1 MGNKAFRQTE
11 GNDRRGVRME
21 QVTEAVKA
29 ETTEKQ
35 ENREN
40 REHRKPA
47 VKWLIIGL
55 IVSLAASGIFTAC
68 YGIFERRAES
78 RRNEQYIEDP
88 LETSNTITYLYQNCY
103 LLYRDL
109 YNKEHQTSLSY
120 GELYMQPTEG
130 NEWLNDDQKRA
141 EMANG
146 DMEDLTIPE
155 GEDPEDYVAQGSFA
169 AQTREYL
176 EEHFNT
182 LENSFGQLNNLYDYR
197 IRDTQTG
204 EILSNLA
211 DTDIVAEE
219 QSFYLTFVFDAYGN
233 DATLGNTVIGSDT
246 TTLRKTAA
254 EVIRNCGLTRMM
266 DANMGTTIDAGH
278 NTMFRL
284 EMPKNCEITFCI
296 SRQAARSLEQNGQ
309 YIYYDQDMNNVDVY
323 FSMGDQYTSYY
334 LSGCQEVFLIL
345 TFLIFLLALVLPG
358 LEEER
363 AWEKV
368 ALLKL
373 PVEVVIVILVVIAG
387 IGSEQV
393 VGLVSWV
400 RSGHAL
406 STVLQGNSAQIQ
418 LLTMILTYALNVL
431 AVAALFFIAWCLGVS
446 LRAMRAQGAG
456 MYLRQHSLCYLLVPL
471 WKKLWRG
478 MKKGFSIG
486 RDKVV
491 DVYHDAE
498 HFDVTKDAKKLILR
512 IVLWNALIL
521 VVICSLPLGGLTIA
535 VIYSVVLYFVLRR
548 YVSKLQKKY
557 GLLLKATNE
566 IAQGNLNVTIEED
579 LGVFEPFKPQI
590 YRIEEGFRNAVAE
603 EVKSQRMKSELITN
617 VSHDLKTPLTAI
629 ITYVKLLQEPGVT
642 EEQRKEY
649 LETLDRKSLR
659 LKALIEDLFEVSK
672 ANSQN
677 ITLDIR
683 DVDIV
688 SMVKQVEFEME
699 DKLADA
705 GLDVRM
711 SMPEEKVI
719 VPLDSQKTFRIFEN
733 LFGNIAKYA
742 LPGTRVYVNGFTAKE
757 DVTIIL
763 KNITAQELSVS
774 GEELTERFVRGDTS
788 RNTEGSGLG
797 LAIAKSFTEL
807 QSGKFRIELDGD
819 LFKVVLTWKVKSQ
832 NGQNMVPR
840 ESETAEKNENSDC
853 LS

>member
-1 MGNKAFRQTE
+1 
-11 GNDRRGVRME
+11 ME

-29 ETTEKQ
+29 ETTE
-35 ENREN
+35 NREN
-40 REHRKPA
+40 RGNRGNRKPA
-47 VKWLIIGL
+47 VIWLIIGL

-78 RRNEQYIEDP
+78 RRNEQYIADP

-130 NEWLNDDQKRA
+130 NEWLNDDRKRA
-141 EMANG
+141 EVAYG
-146 DMEDLTIPE
+146 DTEELTIPE
-155 GEDPEDYVAQGSFA
+155 GADPENYAAQGILA
-169 AQTREYL
+169 AQTGEYL

-197 IRDTQTG
+197 IRDTKTG
-204 EILSNLA
+204 EIISNLA

-254 EVIRNCGLTRMM
+254 EVIRNCGLTRMV
-266 DANMGTTIDAGH
+266 DANMGTTIDAGR

-296 SRQAARSLEQNGQ
+296 SRQAAQSLGQNGQ
-309 YIYYDQDMNNVDVY
+309 FIYYDETSDDINVY
-323 FSMGDQYTSYY
+323 FSMGEQYASYY
-334 LSGCQEVFLIL
+334 LSGCQQVFLIMAL
-345 TFLIFLLALVLPG
+345 LIFLLALVLPG
-358 LEEER
+358 LGEER

-368 ALLKL
+368 MLLKL
-373 PVEVVIVILVVIAG
+373 PVEAIVVILVVIAG

-406 STVLQGNSAQIQ
+406 STVLRGNSEQIQ
-418 LLTMILTYALNVL
+418 MVTTILTYALNVL

-446 LRAMRAQGAG
+446 LRAMRVQGAG
-456 MYLRQHSLCYLLVPL
+456 TYLRQHSLCYLLVPL

-498 HFDVTKDAKKLILR
+498 HFDVTKDGKKLILR

-521 VVICSLPLGGLTIA
+521 VIVCSLPLGGVTIA

-742 LPGTRVYVNGFTAKE
+742 LPGTRVYVNGFTAKDE
-757 DVTIIL
+757 VTIIL

-774 GEELTERFVRGDTS
+774 GEELTERFVRGDAS

-797 LAIAKSFTEL
+797 LAIAKSFTEI
-807 QSGKFRIELDGD
+807 QGGKFRIELDGD
-819 LFKVVLTWKVKSQ
+819 LFKVVLNWKVK
-832 NGQNMVPR
+832 P
-840 ESETAEKNENSDC
+840 ESGNHGNSGDTVTAGEKEKQP
-853 LS
+853 L

>member
-1 MGNKAFRQTE
+1 
-11 GNDRRGVRME
+11 ME

-29 ETTEKQ
+29 ETTE
-35 ENREN
+35 NREN
-40 REHRKPA
+40 REYRKPA

-78 RRNEQYIEDP
+78 RRNEQYIADP

-120 GELYMQPTEG
+120 VELYMQPTEG
-130 NEWLNDDQKRA
+130 NEWLNDDRKRA
-141 EMANG
+141 EVAYG
-146 DMEDLTIPE
+146 DTEELTIPE
-155 GEDPEDYVAQGSFA
+155 GADPENYAAQGILA
-169 AQTREYL
+169 AQTGEYL

-219 QSFYLTFVFDAYGN
+219 QCFYLTFVFDAYGN

-254 EVIRNCGLTRMM
+254 EVIRNCGLTRMV

-296 SRQAARSLEQNGQ
+296 SRQAAQSLGQNGQ
-309 YIYYDQDMNNVDVY
+309 FIYYDQDMNNVSVY
-323 FSMGDQYTSYY
+323 FSMGEYESYY
-334 LSGCQEVFLIL
+334 LSGCQQVFLIL
-345 TFLIFLLALVLPG
+345 ALLIFLLALAFPG
-358 LEEER
+358 LGEER

-368 ALLKL
+368 MLLKL
-373 PVEVVIVILVVIAG
+373 PVEAIVVILTIIAG

-406 STVLQGNSAQIQ
+406 STVLRGNSAQIL
-418 LLTMILTYALNVL
+418 LLTIILTYALNVL
-431 AVAALFFIAWCLGVS
+431 AVAALFFITWCCGVS
-446 LRAMRAQGAG
+446 LRAIRVQGAG
-456 MYLRQHSLCYLLVPL
+456 TYLRQHSLCYLLVPL

-478 MKKGFSIG
+478 MKRGFSIG

-521 VVICSLPLGGLTIA
+521 VIVCSLPLGGVTIA

-742 LPGTRVYVNGFTAKE
+742 LPGTRVYVNGFTAKD

-774 GEELTERFVRGDTS
+774 GEELTERFVRGDVS

-807 QSGKFRIELDGD
+807 QGGKFRIELDGD
-819 LFKVVLTWKVKSQ
+819 LFKVVLIWKVKQ
-832 NGQNMVPR
+832 
-840 ESETAEKNENSDC
+840 ESGNYDNSGDTVTAGEKQP
-853 LS
+853 L

>member
-1 MGNKAFRQTE
+1 MGNKAFRQAE
-11 GNDRRGVRME
+11 GNDWRGVRME
-21 QVTEAVKA
+21 QVTEAVKEA
-29 ETTEKQ
+29 ETTEH
-35 ENREN
+35 REH

-47 VKWLIIGL
+47 VKWLIIGW

-78 RRNEQYIEDP
+78 RRNEQYIADP

-120 GELYMQPTEG
+120 GELYMQSTDG

-141 EMANG
+141 EMADG
-146 DMEDLTIPE
+146 DTEDLTIPE

-169 AQTREYL
+169 VQTREYL

-182 LENSFGQLNNLYDYR
+182 LESSFGQLNNLYDYR
-197 IRDTQTG
+197 IRDTKTG

-211 DTDIVAEE
+211 DTDIVAED

-246 TTLRKTAA
+246 TALRKTAA
-254 EVIRNCGLTRMM
+254 EVIRNCGLTRMV
-266 DANMGTTIDAGH
+266 DANMGSEISSGH

-296 SRQAARSLEQNGQ
+296 SRQAAQSLGQNGQ
-309 YIYYDQDMNNVDVY
+309 FIYYDQDMNNVSVY
-323 FSMGDQYTSYY
+323 FSMGEYASYY
-334 LSGCQEVFLIL
+334 LSGCQQVFLIL
-345 TFLIFLLALVLPG
+345 ALLIFLLALVFPG
-358 LEEER
+358 LGEER

-368 ALLKL
+368 MLLKL
-373 PVEVVIVILVVIAG
+373 PVEAIVVILTIIAG

-406 STVLQGNSAQIQ
+406 STVLRGNSAQIL
-418 LLTMILTYALNVL
+418 LLTIILTYALNVL
-431 AVAALFFIAWCLGVS
+431 AVAALFFIAWCCGVS
-446 LRAMRAQGAG
+446 LRTMRAQGVG

-471 WKKLWRG
+471 WKKIWRG

-711 SMPEEKVI
+711 NLPEEKVI

>member
-1 MGNKAFRQTE
+1 
-11 GNDRRGVRME
+11 ME

-29 ETTEKQ
+29 ETTE
-35 ENREN
+35 NREN
-40 REHRKPA
+40 RGNRGNRKPA

-130 NEWLNDDQKRA
+130 NEWLNDDRKRA
-141 EMANG
+141 EVAYG
-146 DMEDLTIPE
+146 DTEELTIPE
-155 GEDPEDYVAQGSFA
+155 GEDPENYMARGILAV
-169 AQTREYL
+169 QTREYL

-197 IRDTQTG
+197 IRDTKTG
-204 EILSNLA
+204 EILSNLT

-219 QSFYLTFVFDAYGN
+219 QRFYLTFVFDAYGN

-254 EVIRNCGLTRMM
+254 EVIRNCGLTRMV
-266 DANMGTTIDAGH
+266 DANMGSEISAGH

-296 SRQAARSLEQNGQ
+296 SRQAAQSLGQNGQ
-309 YIYYDQDMNNVDVY
+309 YIYYDQDMNNVSVY
-323 FSMGDQYTSYY
+323 FSMGEYASYY
-334 LSGCQEVFLIL
+334 LSGCQQMFLIL
-345 TFLIFLLALVLPG
+345 ALLIFLLALVLPG
-358 LEEER
+358 LGEER

-368 ALLKL
+368 VLLKL
-373 PVEVVIVILVVIAG
+373 PIEAVVVILTIIAG

-406 STVLQGNSAQIQ
+406 GTVLRGNSAQIQ
-418 LLTMILTYALNVL
+418 LLTIILTYALNVL

-446 LRAMRAQGAG
+446 LRAMRVQGARA
-456 MYLRQHSLCYLLVPL
+456 YLKQHSLCYLLVPF

-521 VVICSLPLGGLTIA
+521 VIVCSLPLGGVTIA

-711 SMPEEKVI
+711 NLPEEKVI

-742 LPGTRVYVNGFTAKE
+742 LPGTRVYVNGFTAKDE
-757 DVTIIL
+757 VTIIL
-763 KNITAQELSVS
+763 KNIAAQELSAS
-774 GEELTERFVRGDTS
+774 GEELTERFVRGDAS
-788 RNTEGSGLG
+788 RNMEGSGLG
-797 LAIAKSFTEL
+797 LAIAKSFTEI
-807 QSGKFRIELDGD
+807 QGGKFRIELDGD
-819 LFKVVLTWKVKSQ
+819 LFKVVLIWKVK
-832 NGQNMVPR
+832 P
-840 ESETAEKNENSDC
+840 ESGNYDNSGDKVTTGDKEKQPLQS
-853 LS
+853 

>member
-1 MGNKAFRQTE
+1 MENKAFRQAE
-11 GNDRRGVRME
+11 GNGRRGVRME

-29 ETTEKQ
+29 ETTE
-35 ENREN
+35 NREN
-40 REHRKPA
+40 REYRKPA

-78 RRNEQYIEDP
+78 RRNEQYIADP

-120 GELYMQPTEG
+120 VELYMQPTEG
-130 NEWLNDDQKRA
+130 NEWLNDDRKRA
-141 EMANG
+141 EVAYG
-146 DMEDLTIPE
+146 DTEELTIPE
-155 GEDPEDYVAQGSFA
+155 GEDPDNYAAQGIFA
-169 AQTREYL
+169 AQTGEYL

-254 EVIRNCGLTRMM
+254 EVIRNCGLTRMV

-278 NTMFRL
+278 NTMFQL

-296 SRQAARSLEQNGQ
+296 SRQAAQSLGQNGQ
-309 YIYYDQDMNNVDVY
+309 YIYYDQDMNNVSVY
-323 FSMGDQYTSYY
+323 FSMGEYASYY
-334 LSGCQEVFLIL
+334 LSGCQQMFLIL
-345 TFLIFLLALVLPG
+345 ALLIFLLALVLPG
-358 LEEER
+358 LGEER

-368 ALLKL
+368 VLLKL
-373 PVEVVIVILVVIAG
+373 PIEAVVVILTIIAG

-406 STVLQGNSAQIQ
+406 GTVLRGNSAQIQ
-418 LLTMILTYALNVL
+418 LLTIILTYALNVL
-431 AVAALFFIAWCLGVS
+431 AVAALFFIAWCCGVS
-446 LRAMRAQGAG
+446 LRAIRVQGAG
-456 MYLRQHSLCYLLVPL
+456 TYLRQHSLCYLLVPF

-535 VIYSVVLYFVLRR
+535 IIYSVILYFLLRR
-548 YVSKLQKKY
+548 YISKLQKKY

-617 VSHDLKTPLTAI
+617 VSHYLKTPLTAI

-642 EEQRKEY
+642 QEQRKEY
-649 LETLDRKSLR
+649 LETLDRKALR

-672 ANSQN
+672 ANSRN

-699 DKLADA
+699 DKLTDA
-705 GLDVRM
+705 GLEVRM
-711 SMPEEKVI
+711 SLPEEKVI

>member
-1 MGNKAFRQTE
+1 MENKAFRQAE
-11 GNDRRGVRME
+11 ENGRRGVRME

-29 ETTEKQ
+29 ETTEK
-35 ENREN
+35 REN
-40 REHRKPA
+40 RGNRKPA
-47 VKWLIIGL
+47 VKWLIVGL

-78 RRNEQYIEDP
+78 RRNEQYIADP

-120 GELYMQPTEG
+120 VELYMQPTEG
-130 NEWLNDDQKRA
+130 NEWLNDDRKRA
-141 EMANG
+141 EVAYG
-146 DMEDLTIPE
+146 DTEELTIPE
-155 GEDPEDYVAQGSFA
+155 GADPENYAAQGILA
-169 AQTREYL
+169 AQTGEYL

-182 LENSFGQLNNLYDYR
+182 LESSFGQLNNLYDYR
-197 IRDTQTG
+197 IRDTKTG

-211 DTDIVAEE
+211 DTDIVAED
-219 QSFYLTFVFDAYGN
+219 QSFYLTFVFDDYGN

-254 EVIRNCGLTRMM
+254 EVIRNCGLTRMV
-266 DANMGTTIDAGH
+266 DANMGSEISAGH

-296 SRQAARSLEQNGQ
+296 SRQAAQSLGQNGQ
-309 YIYYDQDMNNVDVY
+309 YIYYDQDMNNVSVY
-323 FSMGDQYTSYY
+323 FSMGEYASYY
-334 LSGCQEVFLIL
+334 LSGCQQMFLIL
-345 TFLIFLLALVLPG
+345 ALLIFLLALVLPG
-358 LEEER
+358 LGEER

-368 ALLKL
+368 VLLKL
-373 PVEVVIVILVVIAG
+373 PIEAVVVILTIIAG

-406 STVLQGNSAQIQ
+406 GTVLRGNSAQIQ
-418 LLTMILTYALNVL
+418 LLTIILTYALNVL
-431 AVAALFFIAWCLGVS
+431 AVAALFFIAWCCGVS
-446 LRAMRAQGAG
+446 LRAIRVQGAG
-456 MYLRQHSLCYLLVPL
+456 TYLRQHSLCYLLVPL

-521 VVICSLPLGGLTIA
+521 VIVCSLPLGGVTIA

-548 YVSKLQKKY
+548 YISKLQKKY

-705 GLDVRM
+705 GLEVRM
-711 SMPEEKVI
+711 SLPEEKVI

>member
-1 MGNKAFRQTE
+1 
-11 GNDRRGVRME
+11 ME

-29 ETTEKQ
+29 ETTE
-35 ENREN
+35 NREN
-40 REHRKPA
+40 RGNRGNRKPA

-130 NEWLNDDQKRA
+130 NEWLNDDRKRA
-141 EMANG
+141 EVAYG
-146 DMEDLTIPE
+146 DTEELTIPE
-155 GEDPEDYVAQGSFA
+155 GEDPENYMARGILAV
-169 AQTREYL
+169 QTREYL

-197 IRDTQTG
+197 IRDTKTG
-204 EILSNLA
+204 EILSNLT

-219 QSFYLTFVFDAYGN
+219 QRFYLTFVFDAYGN

-254 EVIRNCGLTRMM
+254 EVIRNCGLTRMV
-266 DANMGTTIDAGH
+266 DANMGSEISAGH

-296 SRQAARSLEQNGQ
+296 SRQAAQSLGQNGQ
-309 YIYYDQDMNNVDVY
+309 YIYYDQDMNNVSVY
-323 FSMGDQYTSYY
+323 FSMGEYASYY
-334 LSGCQEVFLIL
+334 LSGCQQMFLIL
-345 TFLIFLLALVLPG
+345 ALLIFLLALVLPG
-358 LEEER
+358 LGEER

-368 ALLKL
+368 VLLKL
-373 PVEVVIVILVVIAG
+373 PIEAVVVILTIIAG

-406 STVLQGNSAQIQ
+406 GTVLRGNSAQIQ
-418 LLTMILTYALNVL
+418 LLTIILTYALNVL

-446 LRAMRAQGAG
+446 LRAMRVLGARA
-456 MYLRQHSLCYLLVPL
+456 YLKQHSLCYLLVPF

-498 HFDVTKDAKKLILR
+498 HFDVTKDGKKLILR

-521 VVICSLPLGGLTIA
+521 VIVCSLPLGGVTIA

-742 LPGTRVYVNGFTAKE
+742 LPGTRVYVNGFTAKDE
-757 DVTIIL
+757 VTIIL
-763 KNITAQELSVS
+763 KNIAAQELSAS
-774 GEELTERFVRGDTS
+774 GEELTERFVRGDAS

-797 LAIAKSFTEL
+797 LAIAKSFTEI
-807 QSGKFRIELDGD
+807 QGGKFRIELDGD
-819 LFKVVLTWKVKSQ
+819 LFKVVLIWKVK
-832 NGQNMVPR
+832 P
-840 ESETAEKNENSDC
+840 ESGNYDNSGDKVTTGDKEKQPLQS
-853 LS
+853 

>member
-1 MGNKAFRQTE
+1 MENKAFRQAE
-11 GNDRRGVRME
+11 ENGRRGVRME

-29 ETTEKQ
+29 ETTEK
-35 ENREN
+35 REN
-40 REHRKPA
+40 RGNRKPA
-47 VKWLIIGL
+47 VKWLIVGL

-78 RRNEQYIEDP
+78 RRNEQYIADP
-88 LETSNTITYLYQNCY
+88 LETSNAITYLYQNCY

-120 GELYMQPTEG
+120 VELYMQPTEG
-130 NEWLNDDQKRA
+130 NEWLNDDRKRA
-141 EMANG
+141 EVAYG
-146 DMEDLTIPE
+146 DTEELTIPE
-155 GEDPEDYVAQGSFA
+155 GADPENYAAQGILA
-169 AQTREYL
+169 AQTGEYL

-182 LENSFGQLNNLYDYR
+182 LESSFGQLNNLYDYR
-197 IRDTQTG
+197 IRDTKTG

-211 DTDIVAEE
+211 DTDIVAED
-219 QSFYLTFVFDAYGN
+219 QSFYLTFVFDDYGN

-254 EVIRNCGLTRMM
+254 EVIRNCGLTRMV
-266 DANMGTTIDAGH
+266 DANMRSEISAGH

-284 EMPKNCEITFCI
+284 EMPRNCEITYCI
-296 SRQAARSLEQNGQ
+296 SRQAAQSLGQNGQ
-309 YIYYDQDMNNVDVY
+309 YIYYDQDMNNVSVY

-334 LSGCQEVFLIL
+334 LSGCQQMFLIL
-345 TFLIFLLALVLPG
+345 CLLIFLLALVLPG

-368 ALLKL
+368 VLLKL
-373 PVEVVIVILVVIAG
+373 PVEAIVVILVVIAG

-406 STVLQGNSAQIQ
+406 NTVLQGNSAQIQ
-418 LLTMILTYALNVL
+418 MSTTILTYALNVL

-446 LRAMRAQGAG
+446 LRAMRVQGARA
-456 MYLRQHSLCYLLVPL
+456 YLRQHSLCYLLVRF

-535 VIYSVVLYFVLRR
+535 IIYSVILYFLLRR
-548 YVSKLQKKY
+548 YISKLQKKY

-642 EEQRKEY
+642 QEQRKEY
-649 LETLDRKSLR
+649 LETLDRKALR

-672 ANSQN
+672 ANSRN

-699 DKLADA
+699 DKLTDA
-705 GLDVRM
+705 GLEVRM
-711 SMPEEKVI
+711 SLPEEKVI

>member
-1 MGNKAFRQTE
+1 
-11 GNDRRGVRME
+11 ME
-21 QVTEAVKA
+21 QVTEALKA
-29 ETTEKQ
+29 ETTE
-35 ENREN
+35 NREN
-40 REHRKPA
+40 RGNRKPA

-78 RRNEQYIEDP
+78 RRNEQYIADP

-120 GELYMQPTEG
+120 VELYMQPTEG
-130 NEWLNDDQKRA
+130 NEWLNDDRKRA
-141 EMANG
+141 EVAYG
-146 DMEDLTIPE
+146 DTEELTIPE
-155 GEDPEDYVAQGSFA
+155 GADPENYAAQGILA
-169 AQTREYL
+169 AQTGEYL

-197 IRDTQTG
+197 IRDTKTG

-254 EVIRNCGLTRMM
+254 EVIRNCGLTRMV
-266 DANMGTTIDAGH
+266 DANMGNVIDAGH

-296 SRQAARSLEQNGQ
+296 SRQAAQSLGQNGQ
-309 YIYYDQDMNNVDVY
+309 YIYYDQDMNNVSVY

-334 LSGCQEVFLIL
+334 LSGCQQMFLIL
-345 TFLIFLLALVLPG
+345 ALLIFLLALVLPG

-368 ALLKL
+368 VLLKL
-373 PVEVVIVILVVIAG
+373 PVEAIVVILVVIAG

-406 STVLQGNSAQIQ
+406 STVLQGNNAQIQ
-418 LLTMILTYALNVL
+418 MLTTILTYALNVL

-446 LRAMRAQGAG
+446 LRAMRVQGAG
-456 MYLRQHSLCYLLVPL
+456 TYLRQHSLCYLLVPL

-535 VIYSVVLYFVLRR
+535 IIYSVILYFLLRR
-548 YVSKLQKKY
+548 YISKLQKKY

-642 EEQRKEY
+642 QEQRKEY
-649 LETLDRKSLR
+649 LETLDRKALR

-672 ANSQN
+672 ANSRN

-699 DKLADA
+699 DKLTDA
-705 GLDVRM
+705 GLEVRM
-711 SMPEEKVI
+711 SLPEEKVI

-819 LFKVVLTWKVKSQ
+819 LFKVVLTWKVK
-832 NGQNMVPR
+832 R
-840 ESETAEKNENSDC
+840 EDGRNSAAEEGMSTEIPEKQELQS
-853 LS
+853 

>member
-1 MGNKAFRQTE
+1 MGNKAFRQAE
-11 GNDRRGVRME
+11 GNGRRGVRME

-29 ETTEKQ
+29 ETTEK
-35 ENREN
+35 REN
-40 REHRKPA
+40 RGNRKPA
-47 VKWLIIGL
+47 VKWLIVGL

-78 RRNEQYIEDP
+78 RRNEQYIADP

-120 GELYMQPTEG
+120 VELYMQPTEG
-130 NEWLNDDQKRA
+130 NEWLNDDRKRA
-141 EMANG
+141 EVAYG
-146 DMEDLTIPE
+146 DTEELTIPE
-155 GEDPEDYVAQGSFA
+155 GADPENYAAQGILA
-169 AQTREYL
+169 AQTGEYL

-254 EVIRNCGLTRMM
+254 EVIRNCGLTRMV

-296 SRQAARSLEQNGQ
+296 SRQAAQSLGQNGQ
-309 YIYYDQDMNNVDVY
+309 YIYYDQDMNNVSVY
-323 FSMGDQYTSYY
+323 FSMGEYASYY
-334 LSGCQEVFLIL
+334 LSGCQQMFLIL
-345 TFLIFLLALVLPG
+345 ALLIFLLALVFPG
-358 LEEER
+358 LGEER

-368 ALLKL
+368 MLLKL
-373 PVEVVIVILVVIAG
+373 PVEAIVVILVVIAG

-406 STVLQGNSAQIQ
+406 GTVLHGNSAQIQ
-418 LLTMILTYALNVL
+418 LLTIILTYALNVL

-446 LRAMRAQGAG
+446 LRAMRVQGARA
-456 MYLRQHSLCYLLVPL
+456 YLRQHSLCYLLVPF

-535 VIYSVVLYFVLRR
+535 IIYSVILYFLLRR
-548 YVSKLQKKY
+548 YISKLQKKY

-642 EEQRKEY
+642 QEQRKEY
-649 LETLDRKSLR
+649 LETLDRKALR

-672 ANSQN
+672 ANSRN

-699 DKLADA
+699 DKLTDA
-705 GLDVRM
+705 GLEVRM
-711 SMPEEKVI
+711 SLPEEKVI

>member
-1 MGNKAFRQTE
+1 
-11 GNDRRGVRME
+11 ME
-21 QVTEAVKA
+21 QVTEAVKEA
-29 ETTEKQ
+29 ETT

-40 REHRKPA
+40 RGNRKPA
-47 VKWLIIGL
+47 VKWLIVGL

-78 RRNEQYIEDP
+78 RRNEQYIADP

-120 GELYMQPTEG
+120 VELYMQPTEG
-130 NEWLNDDQKRA
+130 NEWLNDDRKRA
-141 EMANG
+141 EVANA
-146 DMEDLTIPE
+146 DTEPLTIPE
-155 GEDPEDYVAQGSFA
+155 GEDTDNYAAQGIFA
-169 AQTREYL
+169 AQTGEYL

-254 EVIRNCGLTRMM
+254 EVIRNCGLTRMV
-266 DANMGTTIDAGH
+266 DANMDTTIDAGH

-296 SRQAARSLEQNGQ
+296 SRQAAQSLGQNGQ
-309 YIYYDQDMNNVDVY
+309 YIYYDQDMNNVSVY
-323 FSMGDQYTSYY
+323 FSMGEYASYY
-334 LSGCQEVFLIL
+334 LSGCQQMFLIL
-345 TFLIFLLALVLPG
+345 ALLIFLLALVLPG
-358 LEEER
+358 LGEER

-368 ALLKL
+368 MLLKL
-373 PVEVVIVILVVIAG
+373 PVEAIVVILVVIAG

-406 STVLQGNSAQIQ
+406 GTVLRGNSAQIQ
-418 LLTMILTYALNVL
+418 LLTIILTYALNVL

-446 LRAMRAQGAG
+446 LRAMRVQGARA
-456 MYLRQHSLCYLLVPL
+456 YLRQHSLCYLLVPF

-535 VIYSVVLYFVLRR
+535 IIYSVILYFLLRR
-548 YVSKLQKKY
+548 YISKLQKKY

-642 EEQRKEY
+642 QEQRKEY
-649 LETLDRKSLR
+649 LETLDRKALR

-672 ANSQN
+672 ANSRN

-699 DKLADA
+699 DKLTDA
-705 GLDVRM
+705 GLEVRM
-711 SMPEEKVI
+711 SLPEEKVI

-807 QSGKFRIELDGD
+807 QGGKFRIELDGD

>member
-1 MGNKAFRQTE
+1 MENKAFRQAE
-11 GNDRRGVRME
+11 GNGRRGVRME

-29 ETTEKQ
+29 ETTEK
-35 ENREN
+35 REN
-40 REHRKPA
+40 RGNRKPA
-47 VKWLIIGL
+47 VKWLIVGL

-78 RRNEQYIEDP
+78 RRNEQYIADP

-120 GELYMQPTEG
+120 VELYMQPTEG
-130 NEWLNDDQKRA
+130 NEWLNDDRKRA
-141 EMANG
+141 EVAYG
-146 DMEDLTIPE
+146 DTEELTIPE
-155 GEDPEDYVAQGSFA
+155 GADPENYAAQGIFA
-169 AQTREYL
+169 AQTGEYL

-197 IRDTQTG
+197 IRDTKTG

-254 EVIRNCGLTRMM
+254 EVIRNCGLTRMV
-266 DANMGTTIDAGH
+266 DANMDTTIDAGH

-296 SRQAARSLEQNGQ
+296 SRQAAQSLGQNGQ
-309 YIYYDQDMNNVDVY
+309 YIYYDQDMNNVSVY
-323 FSMGDQYTSYY
+323 FSMGEYASYY
-334 LSGCQEVFLIL
+334 LSGCQQMFLIL
-345 TFLIFLLALVLPG
+345 ALLIFLLALVLPG
-358 LEEER
+358 LGEER

-368 ALLKL
+368 VLLKL
-373 PVEVVIVILVVIAG
+373 PIEAVVVILTIIAG

-406 STVLQGNSAQIQ
+406 GTVLRGNSAQIQ
-418 LLTMILTYALNVL
+418 LLTIILTYALNVL
-431 AVAALFFIAWCLGVS
+431 AVAALFFIAWCCGVS
-446 LRAMRAQGAG
+446 LRAIRVQGAG
-456 MYLRQHSLCYLLVPL
+456 TYLRQHSLCYLLVPL

-521 VVICSLPLGGLTIA
+521 VIVCSLPLGGVTIA
-535 VIYSVVLYFVLRR
+535 VIYSVVMYFVLRR

-642 EEQRKEY
+642 QEQRKEY
-649 LETLDRKSLR
+649 LETLDRKALR

-672 ANSQN
+672 ANSRN

-699 DKLADA
+699 DKLTDA
-705 GLDVRM
+705 GLEVRM
-711 SMPEEKVI
+711 SLPEEKVI

-807 QSGKFRIELDGD
+807 QGGKFRIELDGD

>member
-1 MGNKAFRQTE
+1 MGNKAFRQAE
-11 GNDRRGVRME
+11 GNGRRGVRME

-29 ETTEKQ
+29 ETTE
-35 ENREN
+35 NREN
-40 REHRKPA
+40 REYRKPA

-78 RRNEQYIEDP
+78 RRNEQYIADP

-120 GELYMQPTEG
+120 VELYMQPTEG
-130 NEWLNDDQKRA
+130 NEWLNDDRKRA
-141 EMANG
+141 EVAYG
-146 DMEDLTIPE
+146 DTEELTIPE
-155 GEDPEDYVAQGSFA
+155 GADPENYAAQGILA
-169 AQTREYL
+169 AQTGEYL

-197 IRDTQTG
+197 IRDTKTG

-246 TTLRKTAA
+246 TALRKTAA
-254 EVIRNCGLTRMM
+254 EVIRNCGLTRMV
-266 DANMGTTIDAGH
+266 DANMGNVIDAGH

-296 SRQAARSLEQNGQ
+296 SRQAAQSLGQNGQ
-309 YIYYDQDMNNVDVY
+309 YIYYDQDMNNVSVY

-334 LSGCQEVFLIL
+334 LSGCQQMFLIL
-345 TFLIFLLALVLPG
+345 ALLIFLLALVLPG

-368 ALLKL
+368 VLLKL
-373 PVEVVIVILVVIAG
+373 PVEAIVVILVVIAG

-406 STVLQGNSAQIQ
+406 STVLQGNNAQIQ
-418 LLTMILTYALNVL
+418 MLTTILTYALNVL

-446 LRAMRAQGAG
+446 LRAMRVQGAG
-456 MYLRQHSLCYLLVPL
+456 TYLRQHSLCYLLVPL

-642 EEQRKEY
+642 QEQRKEY
-649 LETLDRKSLR
+649 LETLDRKALR

-672 ANSQN
+672 ANSRN

-699 DKLADA
+699 DKLTDA
-705 GLDVRM
+705 GLEVRM
-711 SMPEEKVI
+711 SLPEEKVI

>member
-1 MGNKAFRQTE
+1 MGNKAFRQAE
-11 GNDRRGVRME
+11 GNDWRGVRME
-21 QVTEAVKA
+21 QVTEAVKEA
-29 ETTEKQ
+29 ETTEH
-35 ENREN
+35 REH

-47 VKWLIIGL
+47 VKWLIIGW

-78 RRNEQYIEDP
+78 RRNEQYIADP

-120 GELYMQPTEG
+120 GELYMQSTDG
-130 NEWLNDDQKRA
+130 NEWLNDDRKRA
-141 EMANG
+141 EMADG
-146 DMEDLTIPE
+146 DTEDLTIPE

-169 AQTREYL
+169 VQTREYL

-182 LENSFGQLNNLYDYR
+182 LESSFGQLNNLYDYR
-197 IRDTQTG
+197 IRDTKTG

-211 DTDIVAEE
+211 DTDIVAED
-219 QSFYLTFVFDAYGN
+219 QSFYLTFVFDDYGN

-254 EVIRNCGLTRMM
+254 EVIRNCGLTRMV
-266 DANMGTTIDAGH
+266 DANMGSEISAGH

-284 EMPKNCEITFCI
+284 EMPRNCEITYCI
-296 SRQAARSLEQNGQ
+296 SRQAAQSLGQNGQ
-309 YIYYDQDMNNVDVY
+309 YIYYDQDMNNVSVY

-334 LSGCQEVFLIL
+334 LSGCQQMFLIL
-345 TFLIFLLALVLPG
+345 CLLIFLLALVLPG

-368 ALLKL
+368 VLLKL
-373 PVEVVIVILVVIAG
+373 PVEAIVVILVVIAG

-406 STVLQGNSAQIQ
+406 NTVLQGNSAQIQ
-418 LLTMILTYALNVL
+418 MSTTILTYALNVL

-446 LRAMRAQGAG
+446 LRAMRVQGARA
-456 MYLRQHSLCYLLVPL
+456 YLRQHSLCYLLVPF

-535 VIYSVVLYFVLRR
+535 IIYSVILYFLLRR
-548 YVSKLQKKY
+548 YISKLQKKY

-603 EVKSQRMKSELITN
+603 EVKSQRMK
-617 VSHDLKTPLTAI
+617 
-629 ITYVKLLQEPGVT
+629 
-642 EEQRKEY
+642 
-649 LETLDRKSLR
+649 
-659 LKALIEDLFEVSK
+659 
-672 ANSQN
+672 
-677 ITLDIR
+677 
-683 DVDIV
+683 
-688 SMVKQVEFEME
+688 
-699 DKLADA
+699 
-705 GLDVRM
+705 
-711 SMPEEKVI
+711 
-719 VPLDSQKTFRIFEN
+719 
-733 LFGNIAKYA
+733 
-742 LPGTRVYVNGFTAKE
+742 VNG
-757 DVTIIL
+757 
-763 KNITAQELSVS
+763 
-774 GEELTERFVRGDTS
+774 
-788 RNTEGSGLG
+788 
-797 LAIAKSFTEL
+797 
-807 QSGKFRIELDGD
+807 
-819 LFKVVLTWKVKSQ
+819 
-832 NGQNMVPR
+832 
-840 ESETAEKNENSDC
+840 
-853 LS
+853 

>member
-1 MGNKAFRQTE
+1 MGNKAFRQAE
-11 GNDRRGVRME
+11 GNDWRGVRME
-21 QVTEAVKA
+21 QVTEAVKEA
-29 ETTEKQ
+29 ETTEH
-35 ENREN
+35 REH

-47 VKWLIIGL
+47 VKWLIIGW

-78 RRNEQYIEDP
+78 RRNEQYIADP

-120 GELYMQPTEG
+120 GELYMQSTDG

-141 EMANG
+141 EMADG
-146 DMEDLTIPE
+146 DTEDLTIPE

-169 AQTREYL
+169 VQTREYL

-182 LENSFGQLNNLYDYR
+182 LESSFGQLNNLYDYR
-197 IRDTQTG
+197 IRDTKTG

-211 DTDIVAEE
+211 DTDIVAED
-219 QSFYLTFVFDAYGN
+219 QSFYLTFVFDDYGN

-254 EVIRNCGLTRMM
+254 EVIRNCGLTRMV
-266 DANMGTTIDAGH
+266 DANMGSEISAGH

-284 EMPKNCEITFCI
+284 EMPRNCEITYCI
-296 SRQAARSLEQNGQ
+296 SRQAAQSLGQNGQ
-309 YIYYDQDMNNVDVY
+309 YIYYDQDMNNVSVS

-334 LSGCQEVFLIL
+334 LSGCQQMFLIL
-345 TFLIFLLALVLPG
+345 CLLIFLLALVLPG

-368 ALLKL
+368 VLLKL
-373 PVEVVIVILVVIAG
+373 PVEAIVVILVVIAG

-406 STVLQGNSAQIQ
+406 STVLQGNNAQIQ
-418 LLTMILTYALNVL
+418 MLTTILTYALNVL

-446 LRAMRAQGAG
+446 LRAMRVQGAG
-456 MYLRQHSLCYLLVPL
+456 TYLRQHSLCYLLVPL

-498 HFDVTKDAKKLILR
+498 HFDVTKDGKKLILR

-521 VVICSLPLGGLTIA
+521 VIVCSLPLGGVTIA

-642 EEQRKEY
+642 QEQRKEY
-649 LETLDRKSLR
+649 LETLDRKALR

-672 ANSQN
+672 ANSRN

-699 DKLADA
+699 DKLTDA
-705 GLDVRM
+705 GLEVRM
-711 SMPEEKVI
+711 SLPEEKVI

>member
-1 MGNKAFRQTE
+1 
-11 GNDRRGVRME
+11 ME
-21 QVTEAVKA
+21 QVTEAVKT
-29 ETTEKQ
+29 ETTE
-35 ENREN
+35 NRES
-40 REHRKPA
+40 RENRKPA

-78 RRNEQYIEDP
+78 RRNEQYIADP

-130 NEWLNDDQKRA
+130 NEWLNDDRKRA
-141 EMANG
+141 EVAYG
-146 DMEDLTIPE
+146 DTEELTIPE
-155 GEDPEDYVAQGSFA
+155 GADPENYAAWGILA
-169 AQTREYL
+169 AQTGEYL

-197 IRDTQTG
+197 IRDTETG

-211 DTDIVAEE
+211 DTDIVAEK

-254 EVIRNCGLTRMM
+254 EVIRNCGLTRMV
-266 DANMGTTIDAGH
+266 DANMGSEISAGH

-296 SRQAARSLEQNGQ
+296 SRQAAQSLGQNGQ
-309 YIYYDQDMNNVDVY
+309 YIYYDQDMNNVSVY
-323 FSMGDQYTSYY
+323 FSMGEQYASYY
-334 LSGCQEVFLIL
+334 LSGCQQMFLIL
-345 TFLIFLLALVLPG
+345 ALLIFLLALVLPG
-358 LEEER
+358 LGEER

-368 ALLKL
+368 VLLKL
-373 PVEVVIVILVVIAG
+373 PVEAIVVILVVIAG

-406 STVLQGNSAQIQ
+406 GTVLRGSSAQIQ
-418 LLTMILTYALNVL
+418 LLTIILTYALNVL
-431 AVAALFFIAWCLGVS
+431 SVAALFFIAWCCGVS
-446 LRAMRAQGAG
+446 LRAMRVQGAG
-456 MYLRQHSLCYLLVPL
+456 AYLRHHSLCYLLVPL

-486 RDKVV
+486 RDKMV

-521 VVICSLPLGGLTIA
+521 VIVCSLPLGGVTIA

-642 EEQRKEY
+642 QEQRKEY

-711 SMPEEKVI
+711 NLPEEKVI

-742 LPGTRVYVNGFTAKE
+742 LSGTRVYVNGFTAKDE
-757 DVTIIL
+757 VTIIL
-763 KNITAQELSVS
+763 KNITAQELSAS
-774 GEELTERFVRGDTS
+774 GEELTERFVRGDAS

-797 LAIAKSFTEL
+797 LAIAKSFTEI
-807 QSGKFRIELDGD
+807 QGGKFRIELDGD
-819 LFKVVLTWKVKSQ
+819 LFKVVLIWKVKQENKEPENGNLAQTQ
-832 NGQNMVPR
+832 N
-840 ESETAEKNENSDC
+840 K
-853 LS
+853 

>member
-1 MGNKAFRQTE
+1 
-11 GNDRRGVRME
+11 ME

-29 ETTEKQ
+29 ETTE
-35 ENREN
+35 NREN
-40 REHRKPA
+40 RGNRGNRKPA

-130 NEWLNDDQKRA
+130 NEWLNDDRKRA
-141 EMANG
+141 EVAYG
-146 DMEDLTIPE
+146 DTEELTIPE
-155 GEDPEDYVAQGSFA
+155 GEDPENYMARGILAV
-169 AQTREYL
+169 QTREYL

-197 IRDTQTG
+197 IRDTKTG
-204 EILSNLA
+204 EILSNLT

-219 QSFYLTFVFDAYGN
+219 QRFYLTFVFDAYGN

-254 EVIRNCGLTRMM
+254 EVIRNCGLTRMV
-266 DANMGTTIDAGH
+266 DANMGSEISAGH

-296 SRQAARSLEQNGQ
+296 SRQAAQSLGQNGQ
-309 YIYYDQDMNNVDVY
+309 YIYYDQDMNNVSVY
-323 FSMGDQYTSYY
+323 FSMGEYASYY
-334 LSGCQEVFLIL
+334 LSGCQQMFLIL
-345 TFLIFLLALVLPG
+345 ALLIFLLALVLPG
-358 LEEER
+358 LGEER

-368 ALLKL
+368 VLLKL
-373 PVEVVIVILVVIAG
+373 PIEAVVVILTIIAG

-406 STVLQGNSAQIQ
+406 GTVLRGNSAQIQ
-418 LLTMILTYALNVL
+418 LLTIILTYALNVL

-446 LRAMRAQGAG
+446 LRAMRVQGARA
-456 MYLRQHSLCYLLVPL
+456 YLKQHSLCYLLVPF

-521 VVICSLPLGGLTIA
+521 VIVCSLPLEGVTIA

-642 EEQRKEY
+642 QEQRKEY
-649 LETLDRKSLR
+649 LETLDRKALR

-672 ANSQN
+672 ANSRN

-699 DKLADA
+699 DKLTDA
-705 GLDVRM
+705 GLEVRM
-711 SMPEEKVI
+711 SLPEEKVI

>member
-1 MGNKAFRQTE
+1 
-11 GNDRRGVRME
+11 ME
-21 QVTEAVKA
+21 QVTEALKA
-29 ETTEKQ
+29 ETTE
-35 ENREN
+35 NREN
-40 REHRKPA
+40 RGNRKPA

-78 RRNEQYIEDP
+78 RRNEQYIADP

-120 GELYMQPTEG
+120 VELYMQPTEG
-130 NEWLNDDQKRA
+130 NEWLNDDRKRA
-141 EMANG
+141 EVAYG
-146 DMEDLTIPE
+146 DTEELTIPE
-155 GEDPEDYVAQGSFA
+155 GADPENYAAQGILA
-169 AQTREYL
+169 AQTGEYL

-197 IRDTQTG
+197 IRDTKTG

-246 TTLRKTAA
+246 TTLRKTAV
-254 EVIRNCGLTRMM
+254 EVIRNCGLTRMV
-266 DANMGTTIDAGH
+266 DANMDTTIDAGH

-284 EMPKNCEITFCI
+284 EMPKDCEITFCI
-296 SRQAARSLEQNGQ
+296 SRQAAQSLGQNGQ
-309 YIYYDQDMNNVDVY
+309 YIYYDQDMNNVSVY

-334 LSGCQEVFLIL
+334 LSGCQQMFLIL
-345 TFLIFLLALVLPG
+345 CLLIFLLALVLPG

-368 ALLKL
+368 VLLKL
-373 PVEVVIVILVVIAG
+373 PVEAIVVILVVIAG

-393 VGLVSWV
+393 VGLVFWV

-406 STVLQGNSAQIQ
+406 NTVLQGNSAQIQ
-418 LLTMILTYALNVL
+418 MSTTILTYALNVL

-446 LRAMRAQGAG
+446 LRAMRVQGARA
-456 MYLRQHSLCYLLVPL
+456 YLRQHSLCYLLVL
-471 WKKLWRG
+471 FWKKLWRG

-535 VIYSVVLYFVLRR
+535 IIYSVILYFLLRR
-548 YVSKLQKKY
+548 YISKLQKKY

-603 EVKSQRMKSELITN
+603 EVKSQRMKSETVSYN

-642 EEQRKEY
+642 QEQRKEY
-649 LETLDRKSLR
+649 LETLDRKALR

-672 ANSQN
+672 ANSRN

-699 DKLADA
+699 DKLTDA
-705 GLDVRM
+705 GLEVRM
-711 SMPEEKVI
+711 SLPEEKVI

>member
-1 MGNKAFRQTE
+1 
-11 GNDRRGVRME
+11 ME

-29 ETTEKQ
+29 ETTE
-35 ENREN
+35 NREN
-40 REHRKPA
+40 RGNRKPA
-47 VKWLIIGL
+47 VKWLIIGW

-130 NEWLNDDQKRA
+130 NEWLNDDRKRA
-141 EMANG
+141 EVAYG
-146 DMEDLTIPE
+146 DTEELTIPE
-155 GEDPEDYVAQGSFA
+155 GADPENYAAQGILA
-169 AQTREYL
+169 AQTGEYL

-204 EILSNLA
+204 ETLSNLA
-211 DTDIVAEE
+211 DTDIVAED

-254 EVIRNCGLTRMM
+254 EVIRNCGLTRMV
-266 DANMGTTIDAGH
+266 DANMGSEISAGH

-284 EMPKNCEITFCI
+284 EMPRNCEITFCI
-296 SRQAARSLEQNGQ
+296 SRQAAQSLGQNVQ
-309 YIYYDQDMNNVDVY
+309 FIHYDETSNDIDVY
-323 FSMGDQYTSYY
+323 FSMGEQYASYY
-334 LSGCQEVFLIL
+334 LSGCQQVFLIL
-345 TFLIFLLALVLPG
+345 ALLILLLAFVLPG

-368 ALLKL
+368 VLLKL
-373 PVEVVIVILVVIAG
+373 PVEAIVVILVMIAG
-387 IGSEQV
+387 VGSEQV

-431 AVAALFFIAWCLGVS
+431 AVAALFFIAWCSGVS
-446 LRAMRAQGAG
+446 LRAMRVQGAG
-456 MYLRQHSLCYLLVPL
+456 TYLRQHSLCYLLVPL

-521 VVICSLPLGGLTIA
+521 VIVCSLPLGGVTIA

-742 LPGTRVYVNGFTAKE
+742 LPGTRVYVNGFTAKDE
-757 DVTIIL
+757 VTIIL

-774 GEELTERFVRGDTS
+774 GEELTERFVRGDAS

-797 LAIAKSFTEL
+797 LAIAKSFTEI
-807 QSGKFRIELDGD
+807 QGGKFRIELDGD
-819 LFKVVLTWKVKSQ
+819 LFKVVLNWKVK
-832 NGQNMVPR
+832 P
-840 ESETAEKNENSDC
+840 ESGNHDNSGDTVTVGDKEKQPLQS
-853 LS
+853 

>member
-1 MGNKAFRQTE
+1 MENKAFRQAE
-11 GNDRRGVRME
+11 GNGRRGVRME

-29 ETTEKQ
+29 ETTE
-35 ENREN
+35 NREN
-40 REHRKPA
+40 REYRKPA

-78 RRNEQYIEDP
+78 RRNEQYIADP

-120 GELYMQPTEG
+120 GELYMQSTEG

-141 EMANG
+141 EMADG
-146 DMEDLTIPE
+146 DTEDLTIPE

-169 AQTREYL
+169 VQTREYL

-182 LENSFGQLNNLYDYR
+182 LESSFGQLNNLYDYR
-197 IRDTQTG
+197 IRDTKTG
-204 EILSNLA
+204 EILSNLV
-211 DTDIVAEE
+211 DTDIVAED
-219 QSFYLTFVFDAYGN
+219 QSFYLTFVFDDYGN

-254 EVIRNCGLTRMM
+254 EVIRNCGLTRMV
-266 DANMGTTIDAGH
+266 DANMGSEISAGH

-296 SRQAARSLEQNGQ
+296 SRQAAQSLGQNGQ
-309 YIYYDQDMNNVDVY
+309 YIYYDQDMNNVSVY
-323 FSMGDQYTSYY
+323 FSMGEYASYY
-334 LSGCQEVFLIL
+334 LSGCQQMFLIL
-345 TFLIFLLALVLPG
+345 ALLIFLLALVLPG
-358 LEEER
+358 LGEER

-368 ALLKL
+368 VLLKL
-373 PVEVVIVILVVIAG
+373 PIEAVVVILTIIAG

-406 STVLQGNSAQIQ
+406 GTVLRGNSAQIQ
-418 LLTMILTYALNVL
+418 LLTIILTYALNVL
-431 AVAALFFIAWCLGVS
+431 AVAALFFIAWCCGVS
-446 LRAMRAQGAG
+446 LRAIRVQGAG
-456 MYLRQHSLCYLLVPL
+456 TYLRQHSLCYLLVPF

-535 VIYSVVLYFVLRR
+535 IIYSVILYFLLRR
-548 YVSKLQKKY
+548 YISKLQKKY

-642 EEQRKEY
+642 QEQRKEY
-649 LETLDRKSLR
+649 LETLDRKALR

-672 ANSQN
+672 ANSRN

-699 DKLADA
+699 DKLTDA
-705 GLDVRM
+705 GLEVRM
-711 SMPEEKVI
+711 SLPEEKVI

>member
-1 MGNKAFRQTE
+1 
-11 GNDRRGVRME
+11 ME

-29 ETTEKQ
+29 ETTE
-35 ENREN
+35 NREN
-40 REHRKPA
+40 RGNRKPA
-47 VKWLIIGL
+47 VKWLIVGL

-78 RRNEQYIEDP
+78 RRNEQYIADP

-120 GELYMQPTEG
+120 VELYMQPTEG
-130 NEWLNDDQKRA
+130 NEWLNDDRKRA
-141 EMANG
+141 EVANA
-146 DMEDLTIPE
+146 DTEPLTIPE
-155 GEDPEDYVAQGSFA
+155 GEDTDNYAAQGIFA
-169 AQTREYL
+169 AQTGEYL

-254 EVIRNCGLTRMM
+254 EVIRNCGLTRMV
-266 DANMGTTIDAGH
+266 DANMDTTIDAGH

-296 SRQAARSLEQNGQ
+296 SRQAAQSLGQNGQ
-309 YIYYDQDMNNVDVY
+309 YIYYDQDMNNVSVY
-323 FSMGDQYTSYY
+323 FSMGEYASYY
-334 LSGCQEVFLIL
+334 LSGCQQMFLIL
-345 TFLIFLLALVLPG
+345 ALLIFLLALVLPG
-358 LEEER
+358 LGEER

-368 ALLKL
+368 MLLKL
-373 PVEVVIVILVVIAG
+373 PVEAIVVILVVIAG

-406 STVLQGNSAQIQ
+406 GTVLRGNSAQIQ
-418 LLTMILTYALNVL
+418 MSTTILTYALNVL

-446 LRAMRAQGAG
+446 LRAMRVQGARA
-456 MYLRQHSLCYLLVPL
+456 YLRQHSLCYLLVPF

-535 VIYSVVLYFVLRR
+535 IIYSVILYFLLRR
-548 YVSKLQKKY
+548 YISKLQKKY

-642 EEQRKEY
+642 QEQRKEY
-649 LETLDRKSLR
+649 LETLDRKALR

-672 ANSQN
+672 ANSRN

-699 DKLADA
+699 DKLTDA
-705 GLDVRM
+705 GLEVRM
-711 SMPEEKVI
+711 SLPEEKVI

>member
-1 MGNKAFRQTE
+1 
-11 GNDRRGVRME
+11 ME

-29 ETTEKQ
+29 ETTE
-35 ENREN
+35 NREN
-40 REHRKPA
+40 RGNRGNRKPA

-130 NEWLNDDQKRA
+130 NEWLNDDRKRA
-141 EMANG
+141 EVAYG
-146 DMEDLTIPE
+146 DTEELTIPE
-155 GEDPEDYVAQGSFA
+155 GEDPENYMARGILAV
-169 AQTREYL
+169 QTREYL

-197 IRDTQTG
+197 IRDTKTG
-204 EILSNLA
+204 EILSNLT

-219 QSFYLTFVFDAYGN
+219 QRFYLTFVFDAYGN

-254 EVIRNCGLTRMM
+254 EVIRNCGLTRMV
-266 DANMGTTIDAGH
+266 DANMGSEISAGH

-296 SRQAARSLEQNGQ
+296 SRQAAQSLGQNGQ
-309 YIYYDQDMNNVDVY
+309 YIYYDQDMNNVSVY
-323 FSMGDQYTSYY
+323 FSMGEYASYY
-334 LSGCQEVFLIL
+334 LSGCQQMFLIL
-345 TFLIFLLALVLPG
+345 ALLIFLLALVLPG
-358 LEEER
+358 LGEER

-368 ALLKL
+368 VLLKL
-373 PVEVVIVILVVIAG
+373 PIEAVVVILTIIAG

-406 STVLQGNSAQIQ
+406 GTVLRGNSAQIQ
-418 LLTMILTYALNVL
+418 LLTIILTYALNVL

-446 LRAMRAQGAG
+446 LRAMRVQGARA
-456 MYLRQHSLCYLLVPL
+456 YLKQHSLCYLLVPF

-498 HFDVTKDAKKLILR
+498 HFAVTKDAKKLILR

-521 VVICSLPLGGLTIA
+521 VIVCSLPLGGVTIA
-535 VIYSVVLYFVLRR
+535 VLYSVVLYFVLRR

-711 SMPEEKVI
+711 NLPEEKVI

-742 LPGTRVYVNGFTAKE
+742 LPGTRVYVNGFTAKDE
-757 DVTIIL
+757 VTIIL
-763 KNITAQELSVS
+763 KNIAAQELSAS
-774 GEELTERFVRGDTS
+774 GEELTERFVRGDAS

-797 LAIAKSFTEL
+797 LAIAKSFTEI
-807 QSGKFRIELDGD
+807 QGGKFRIELDGD
-819 LFKVVLTWKVKSQ
+819 LFKVVLIWKVK
-832 NGQNMVPR
+832 P
-840 ESETAEKNENSDC
+840 ESGNYDNSGDKVTTGDKEKQPLQS
-853 LS
+853 

>member
-1 MGNKAFRQTE
+1 MGNKAFRQAE
-11 GNDRRGVRME
+11 GNGRRGVRME

-29 ETTEKQ
+29 ETTE
-35 ENREN
+35 NREN
-40 REHRKPA
+40 REYRKPA

-78 RRNEQYIEDP
+78 RRNEQYIADP

-120 GELYMQPTEG
+120 VELYMQPTEG
-130 NEWLNDDQKRA
+130 NEWLNDDRKRA
-141 EMANG
+141 EVAYG
-146 DMEDLTIPE
+146 DTEELTIPE
-155 GEDPEDYVAQGSFA
+155 GADPENYAAQGILA
-169 AQTREYL
+169 AQTGEYL

-197 IRDTQTG
+197 IRDTKTG

-246 TTLRKTAA
+246 TALRKTAA
-254 EVIRNCGLTRMM
+254 EVIRNCGLTRMV
-266 DANMGTTIDAGH
+266 DANMGNVIDAGH

-296 SRQAARSLEQNGQ
+296 SRQAAQSLGQNGQ
-309 YIYYDQDMNNVDVY
+309 YIYYDQDMNNVSVY

-334 LSGCQEVFLIL
+334 LSGCQQMFLIL
-345 TFLIFLLALVLPG
+345 ALLIFLLALVLPG

-368 ALLKL
+368 VLLKL
-373 PVEVVIVILVVIAG
+373 PVEAIVVILVVIAG

-406 STVLQGNSAQIQ
+406 STVLQGNNAQIQ
-418 LLTMILTYALNVL
+418 MLTTILTYALNVL

-446 LRAMRAQGAG
+446 LRAMRVQGAG
-456 MYLRQHSLCYLLVPL
+456 TYLRQHSLCYLLVPL

-705 GLDVRM
+705 GLEVRM
-711 SMPEEKVI
+711 SLPEEKVI

>member
-29 ETTEKQ
+29 ETTE
-35 ENREN
+35 NREN
-40 REHRKPA
+40 RGNRKPA

-78 RRNEQYIEDP
+78 RRNEQYIADP

-130 NEWLNDDQKRA
+130 NEWLNDDRKRA
-141 EMANG
+141 EVAYG
-146 DMEDLTIPE
+146 DTEELTIPE
-155 GEDPEDYVAQGSFA
+155 GADPENYAAQGILA
-169 AQTREYL
+169 AQTGEYL

-197 IRDTQTG
+197 IRDTKTG

-254 EVIRNCGLTRMM
+254 EVIRNCGLTRMV
-266 DANMGTTIDAGH
+266 DANMDTTIDAGH

-284 EMPKNCEITFCI
+284 EMPKDCEITFCI
-296 SRQAARSLEQNGQ
+296 SRQAAQSLGQNGQ
-309 YIYYDQDMNNVDVY
+309 YIYYDQDMNNVSVY

-334 LSGCQEVFLIL
+334 LSGCQQMFLIL
-345 TFLIFLLALVLPG
+345 CLLIFLLALVLPG

-368 ALLKL
+368 VLLKL
-373 PVEVVIVILVVIAG
+373 PVEAIVVILVVIAG

-406 STVLQGNSAQIQ
+406 STVLQGNNAQIQ
-418 LLTMILTYALNVL
+418 MLTTILTYALNVL

-446 LRAMRAQGAG
+446 LRAMRVQGARA
-456 MYLRQHSLCYLLVPL
+456 YLRQHSLCYLLVPL

-535 VIYSVVLYFVLRR
+535 IIYSVILYFLLRR
-548 YVSKLQKKY
+548 YISKLQKKY

-642 EEQRKEY
+642 QEQRKEY
-649 LETLDRKSLR
+649 LETLDRKALR

-672 ANSQN
+672 ANSRN

-699 DKLADA
+699 DKLTDA
-705 GLDVRM
+705 GLEVRM
-711 SMPEEKVI
+711 SLPEEKVI

>member
-1 MGNKAFRQTE
+1 MGNKAFRQAE
-11 GNDRRGVRME
+11 GNDWRGVRME
-21 QVTEAVKA
+21 QVTEAVKEA
-29 ETTEKQ
+29 ETTEH
-35 ENREN
+35 REH

-47 VKWLIIGL
+47 VKWLIIGW

-78 RRNEQYIEDP
+78 RRNEQYIADP

-120 GELYMQPTEG
+120 VELYMQPTEG
-130 NEWLNDDQKRA
+130 NEWLNDDRKRA
-141 EMANG
+141 EVAYG
-146 DMEDLTIPE
+146 DTEELTIPE
-155 GEDPEDYVAQGSFA
+155 GADPENYAAQGILA
-169 AQTREYL
+169 AQTGEYL

-254 EVIRNCGLTRMM
+254 EVIRNCGLTRMV
-266 DANMGTTIDAGH
+266 DANMDTTIDAGH

-296 SRQAARSLEQNGQ
+296 SRQAAQSLGQNGQ
-309 YIYYDQDMNNVDVY
+309 YIYYDQDMNNVSVY
-323 FSMGDQYTSYY
+323 FSMGEYASYY
-334 LSGCQEVFLIL
+334 LSGCQQMFLIL
-345 TFLIFLLALVLPG
+345 ALLIFLLALVLPG
-358 LEEER
+358 LGEER

-368 ALLKL
+368 VLLKL
-373 PVEVVIVILVVIAG
+373 PIEAVAVILTIIAG

-406 STVLQGNSAQIQ
+406 GTVLRGNSAQIQ
-418 LLTMILTYALNVL
+418 LLTIILTYALNVL
-431 AVAALFFIAWCLGVS
+431 AVAALFFIAWCCGVS
-446 LRAMRAQGAG
+446 LRAIRVQGAG
-456 MYLRQHSLCYLLVPL
+456 AYLRQHSLCYLLVPF

-535 VIYSVVLYFVLRR
+535 IIYSVILYFLLRR
-548 YVSKLQKKY
+548 YISKLQKKY

-642 EEQRKEY
+642 QEQRKEY
-649 LETLDRKSLR
+649 LETLDRKALR

-672 ANSQN
+672 ANSRN

-699 DKLADA
+699 DKLTDA
-705 GLDVRM
+705 GLEVRM
-711 SMPEEKVI
+711 SLPEEKVI

-807 QSGKFRIELDGD
+807 QGGKFRIELDGD
-819 LFKVVLTWKVKSQ
+819 LFKVVLTWKVK
-832 NGQNMVPR
+832 R
-840 ESETAEKNENSDC
+840 EDGRNSAAEEGMSTEIPEKQELQS
-853 LS
+853 

>member
-1 MGNKAFRQTE
+1 
-11 GNDRRGVRME
+11 ME

-29 ETTEKQ
+29 ETTEK
-35 ENREN
+35 REN
-40 REHRKPA
+40 RGNRKPA
-47 VKWLIIGL
+47 VKWLIVGL

-78 RRNEQYIEDP
+78 RRNEQYIADP
-88 LETSNTITYLYQNCY
+88 LETSNAITYLYQNCY

-120 GELYMQPTEG
+120 VELYMQPTEG
-130 NEWLNDDQKRA
+130 NEWLNDDRKRA
-141 EMANG
+141 EVAYG
-146 DMEDLTIPE
+146 DTEELTIPE
-155 GEDPEDYVAQGSFA
+155 GADPENYAAQGILA
-169 AQTREYL
+169 AQTGEYL

-182 LENSFGQLNNLYDYR
+182 LESSFGQLNNLYDYR
-197 IRDTQTG
+197 IRDTKTG

-211 DTDIVAEE
+211 DTDIVAED
-219 QSFYLTFVFDAYGN
+219 QSFYLTFVFDDYGN

-254 EVIRNCGLTRMM
+254 EVIRNCGLTRMV
-266 DANMGTTIDAGH
+266 DANMGSEISAGH

-284 EMPKNCEITFCI
+284 EMPRNCEITYCI
-296 SRQAARSLEQNGQ
+296 SRQAAQSLGQNGQ
-309 YIYYDQDMNNVDVY
+309 YIYYDQDMNNVSVY

-334 LSGCQEVFLIL
+334 LSGCQQMFLIL
-345 TFLIFLLALVLPG
+345 CLLIFLLALVLPG

-368 ALLKL
+368 VLLKL
-373 PVEVVIVILVVIAG
+373 PVEAIVVILVVIAG

-406 STVLQGNSAQIQ
+406 NTVLQGNSAQIQ
-418 LLTMILTYALNVL
+418 MSTTILTYALNVL

-446 LRAMRAQGAG
+446 LRAMRVQGARA
-456 MYLRQHSLCYLLVPL
+456 YLRQHSLCYLLVSF

-535 VIYSVVLYFVLRR
+535 IIYSVILYFLLRR
-548 YVSKLQKKY
+548 YISKLQKKY

-642 EEQRKEY
+642 QEQRKEY
-649 LETLDRKSLR
+649 LETLDRKALR

-672 ANSQN
+672 ANSRN

-699 DKLADA
+699 DKLTDA
-705 GLDVRM
+705 GLEVRM
-711 SMPEEKVI
+711 SLPEEKVI

>member
-1 MGNKAFRQTE
+1 
-11 GNDRRGVRME
+11 ME

-29 ETTEKQ
+29 ETTEK
-35 ENREN
+35 REN
-40 REHRKPA
+40 RGNRKPA
-47 VKWLIIGL
+47 VKWLIVGL

-78 RRNEQYIEDP
+78 RRNEQYIADP

-120 GELYMQPTEG
+120 VELYMQPTEG
-130 NEWLNDDQKRA
+130 NEWLNDDRKRA
-141 EMANG
+141 EVAYG
-146 DMEDLTIPE
+146 DTEELTIPE
-155 GEDPEDYVAQGSFA
+155 GADPENYAAQGILA
-169 AQTREYL
+169 AQTGEYL

-182 LENSFGQLNNLYDYR
+182 LESSFGQLNNLYDYR
-197 IRDTQTG
+197 IRDTKTG

-211 DTDIVAEE
+211 DTDIVAED
-219 QSFYLTFVFDAYGN
+219 QSFYLTFVFDDYGN

-254 EVIRNCGLTRMM
+254 EVIRNCGLTRMV
-266 DANMGTTIDAGH
+266 DANMGSEISAGH

-284 EMPKNCEITFCI
+284 EMPRNCEITYCI
-296 SRQAARSLEQNGQ
+296 SRQAAQSLGQNGQ
-309 YIYYDQDMNNVDVY
+309 YIYYDQDMNNVSVY

-334 LSGCQEVFLIL
+334 LSGCQQMFLIL
-345 TFLIFLLALVLPG
+345 CLLIFLLALVLPG

-368 ALLKL
+368 VLLKL
-373 PVEVVIVILVVIAG
+373 PVEAIVVILVVIAG

-406 STVLQGNSAQIQ
+406 NTVLQGNSAQIQ
-418 LLTMILTYALNVL
+418 MSTTILTYALNVL

-446 LRAMRAQGAG
+446 LRAMRVQGARA
-456 MYLRQHSLCYLLVPL
+456 YLRQHSLCYLLVSF

-535 VIYSVVLYFVLRR
+535 IIYSVILYFLLRR
-548 YVSKLQKKY
+548 YISKLQKKY

-642 EEQRKEY
+642 QEQRKEY
-649 LETLDRKSLR
+649 LETLDRKALR

-672 ANSQN
+672 ANSRN

-699 DKLADA
+699 DKLTDA
-705 GLDVRM
+705 GLEVRM
-711 SMPEEKVI
+711 SLPEEKVI